1 MNTYENLIKRVKRYR
16 AGLRSENVSLLIMPV
31 LLVAVI
37 LLKMFSVG
45 NLDILDILELLVGCA
60 ATILLVGGTLLV
72 LRLID
77 GKDSTPKTV
86 EFDFEGM
93 RVEVGAPDGKSFSE
107 MLDQMDCYENFIYLD
122 HRYLL
127 DFMSVHVVPV
137 RSILKVDG
145 ITTYDRFVRHYQRRN
160 RYFVMVF
167 ADDAIKIPCKNHR
180 SQKEL
185 LRALNL
191 AIMEKDHMIQKAA
204 SAPKAKWN
212 TIQTSGDA
220 EMDELNTDK
229 LF

>member
-1 MNTYENLIKRVKRYR
+1 MNTYENLIKRAKRYR
-16 AGLRSENVSLLIMPV
+16 AGLRSESVSLIIMPV
-31 LLVAVI
+31 LVVAVI

-45 NLDILDILELLVGCA
+45 DLDILDILELLGGCA
-60 ATILLVGGTLLV
+60 FTILLVWGTLFVIQLV
-72 LRLID
+72 D
-77 GKDSTPKTV
+77 GKDSSPKTV

-93 RVEVGAPDGKSFSE
+93 RIEAGAPDGESFSE
-107 MLDQMDCYENFIYLD
+107 MLDQMTCYENFIYLD

-127 DFMSVHVVPV
+127 DFRSVHVVPV
-137 RSILKVDG
+137 KKILKVDG
-145 ITTYDRFVRHYQRRN
+145 ITTYDKFGRHQQRRS

-167 ADDAIKIPCKNHR
+167 ADEALKIPCKNRR
-180 SQKEL
+180 SQEDL

-220 EMDELNTDK
+220 EMDELN
-229 LF
+229 

>member
-16 AGLRSENVSLLIMPV
+16 AGLRFEYPVMFIVPALAMALVLMKMLYGRDSLEKV
-31 LLVAVI
+31 EAVI
-37 LLKMFSVG
+37 AFVITFAIYG
-45 NLDILDILELLVGCA
+45 GIILA
-60 ATILLVGGTLLV
+60 M
-72 LRLID
+72 RFID
-77 GKDSTPKTV
+77 GKDRSPKTV

-93 RVEVGAPDGKSFSE
+93 RVEAGAPDGESFSE
-107 MLDQMDCYENFIYLD
+107 MLDQMTCYEKFIYLD

-127 DFMSVHVVPV
+127 DFREVHVVPV
-137 RSILKVDG
+137 KSIISVQG
-145 ITTYDRFVRHYQRRN
+145 ISELERYGKYYQRRKN
-160 RYFVMVF
+160 YFVMVF

-180 SQKEL
+180 SQEEL

-191 AIMEKDHMIQKAA
+191 AIIEKDHMIQKAA

-229 LF
+229 